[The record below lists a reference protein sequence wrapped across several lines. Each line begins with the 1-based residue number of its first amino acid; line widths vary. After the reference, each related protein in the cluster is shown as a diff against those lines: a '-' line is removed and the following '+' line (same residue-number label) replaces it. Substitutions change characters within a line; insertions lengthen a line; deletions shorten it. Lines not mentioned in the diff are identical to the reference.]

1 MAGKLIKIFLEV
13 FVEERFSINSTHLL
27 CRLRLV
33 SGMAAKH
40 LWFVLGGRMPILSKK
55 QLKSE

>member
-1 MAGKLIKIFLEV
+1 MAGKLIKSFPEV
-13 FVEERFSINSTHLL
+13 FVEERLLTTHLL
-27 CRLRLV
+27 CRLMLV

-40 LWFVLGGRMPILSKK
+40 LWFALGGRMPILSKK